1 MAFGEDF
8 FAAGF
13 AVVEDFLALEGVDWL
28 DLEEVFVELLVL
40 AVEEV
45 VGFLVMVLAVLAR
58 DVGLE
63 EEALAKL
70 ASADFRLAAV
80 FLERRFFFTAL
91 SYSD

>member
-13 AVVEDFLALEGVDWL
+13 AVVGDFLALEGVDWL
-28 DLEEVFVELLVL
+28 DLGEVFEELLVL
-40 AVEEV
+40 AVEEA
-45 VGFLVMVLAVLAR
+45 VGSLVTVLAVLTIG
-58 DVGLE
+58 VELE